1 MEIYKTIILAV
12 AAYFVGSV
20 SFSYILTKKTTG
32 EDIRNI
38 DVKNA
43 GALNVFVNIG
53 PLLGIIVGF
62 LDCLKTLLIVVIAQ
76 AWDLDSVHTI
86 FAASFGII
94 GHCFPIYHDF
104 YGGKGASCVVGIFIY
119 FIPIEF
125 LISIIPA
132 ALIAYSIHRMG
143 TTPVFFILF
152 SPIVSYIFRKPLP
165 LVYSLAY
172 ISILTGVIN
181 AVIIISKRDFK
192 EVPG

>member
-1 MEIYKTIILAV
+1 M
-12 AAYFVGSV
+12 
-20 SFSYILTKKTTG
+20 
-32 EDIRNI
+32 
-38 DVKNA
+38 
-43 GALNVFVNIG
+43 
-53 PLLGIIVGF
+53 
-62 LDCLKTLLIVVIAQ
+62 IAQ